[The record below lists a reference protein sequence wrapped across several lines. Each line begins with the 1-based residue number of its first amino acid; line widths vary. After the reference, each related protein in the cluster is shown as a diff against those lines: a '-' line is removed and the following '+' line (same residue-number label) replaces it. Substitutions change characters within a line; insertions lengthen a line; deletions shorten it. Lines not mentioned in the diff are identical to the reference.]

1 MKLYVSEKLFSL
13 RRKFY
18 VTDEGQK
25 DVYEI
30 SSKIVSI
37 GDKTY
42 IKDMNG
48 KELSYIEQNLFHLT
62 SNYDVYI
69 KNKVIC
75 NIRKKFQLFRNDYV
89 LDNGYRVEGEVWMFD
104 FAIFDENNTKIGS
117 IKRKFF
123 SIGDKYEITI
133 HDEKQTILVLSI
145 VVTIANDI
153 NRYQQNS
160 GNS

>member
-1 MKLYVSEKLFSL
+1 MKLYVSEKLLSL

-18 VTDEGQK
+18 VTDDKEK
-25 DVYEI
+25 EVYQI
-30 SSKIVSI
+30 SSKILSI

-42 IKDMNG
+42 IKDMKE
-48 KELSYIEQNLFHLT
+48 KELAYIEQNLFHLT
-62 SNYDVYI
+62 SNYDVYV
-69 KNKVIC
+69 KGKVIC

-89 LDNGYRVEGEVWMFD
+89 LDSGHKVEGEVWMFN
-104 FAIFDENNTKIGS
+104 FAIYDKNNTKIGS

-133 HDEKQTILVLSI
+133 YDEKQTILVLSI

-153 NRYQQNS
+153 NRYQRN
-160 GNS
+160 NDNF